1 MLVPPAA
8 AVLAAAHLATAVPLS
23 SSESSSSSRPASILV
38 VPRDSTHSRT
48 VPHCATYHGTVG
60 AHRQSDIYHVSA
72 TCAAHAS
79 LLLGAGATPGQ
90 LALEAT
96 DAFPYPRNDLDLT
109 GALVWLHPT
118 TLDVDPTSRPT
129 NPPGAAAQQ
138 LTFSS
143 PFTADEDDAVISL
156 ADAVP
161 LPHDDEGLLLRLSPT
176 SHSLALSQLSHLSSH
191 PSFALF
197 SPVVLSRAPISPP
210 SASAEGDRFPRV
222 PDHAVRRVEAHLD
235 HLRFDPLLS
244 SLVATLGSDRNVEA
258 ITRDVRTLSG
268 EDQSRVKESERV
280 RMERLFPRRGGSRGG
295 VKGPG
300 RRELTFFLSAR
311 SGSRATR

>member
-8 AVLAAAHLATAVPLS
+8 AVLAAAHLAVAVPLS
-23 SSESSSSSRPASILV
+23 SSSSSSSGPASILV

-79 LLLGAGATPGQ
+79 LLLGASATPGQ

-244 SLVATLGSDRNVEA
+244 SLVATLGSDRNAEA